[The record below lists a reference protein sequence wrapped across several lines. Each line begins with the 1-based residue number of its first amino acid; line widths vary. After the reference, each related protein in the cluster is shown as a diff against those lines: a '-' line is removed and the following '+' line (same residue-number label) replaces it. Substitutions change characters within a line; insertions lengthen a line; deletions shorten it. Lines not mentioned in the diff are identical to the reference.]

1 MNIKAIYKVIIT
13 RRMIFNSS
21 KKEGENNFK
30 KKSKTLLNNSKI
42 LLKKH
47 YDEIKMASKSN
58 YKNLT
63 PSVYKPLKY
72 KINTLK
78 VPILNKPSF
87 KQYSGLPPI
96 N

>member
-21 KKEGENNFK
+21 KNIFK
-30 KKSKTLLNNSKI
+30 KKSKTLLSNIKI

-47 YDEIKMASKSN
+47 YDEIKMVSKSN
-58 YKNLT
+58 GKNLNPT
-63 PSVYKPLKY
+63 VYKPFIY
-72 KINTLK
+72 KINALK
-78 VPILNKPSF
+78 VPVLNKPSF
-87 KQYSGLPPI
+87 KQHSGLPPL

>member
-13 RRMIFNSS
+13 RRMIFDSS
-21 KKEGENNFK
+21 KNIFK
-30 KKSKTLLNNSKI
+30 KKSKTLLSNIKI

-47 YDEIKMASKSN
+47 YDEIKMVSKSN
-58 YKNLT
+58 GKNLNPT
-63 PSVYKPLKY
+63 VYKPFIY

-78 VPILNKPSF
+78 VPVLNKPSF
-87 KQYSGLPPI
+87 KQHSGLPPL